1 VLVALGG
8 AAQQVGPP
16 HGQVPWCVLWG
27 VGVLTGEPES
37 ALLEFS
43 GYVLVQ
49 RKSGF
54 TCLVGQVQ
62 GVAVEGRVGG
72 HPPHTR
78 GLRDDVGGG
87 HAREQALSQSGGDLV
102 GAEPVTAILAAVQ
115 VPVRGLHHLAWR
127 AYPVSGRCHLVVA
140 GEWAG
145 LLLTDVVCPTTAV
158 DPLAAGEGG
167 QGEEGPVD
175 GVGVEPVVG
184 ACAPD
189 EHGAS
194 V

>member
-1 VLVALGG
+1 GVQTCAL
-8 AAQQVGPP
+8 PI
-16 HGQVPWCVLWG
+16 W
-27 VGVLTGEPES
+27 
-37 ALLEFS
+37 
-43 GYVLVQ
+43 
-49 RKSGF
+49 
-54 TCLVGQVQ
+54 
-62 GVAVEGRVGG
+62 VGG
-72 HPPHTR
+72 HPPHAR
-78 GLRDDVGGG
+78 GLCDDVGGG

-102 GAEPVTAILAAVQ
+102 GAEPVIAILAAVQ

-158 DPLAAGEGG
+158 DPLTAGEGG

-184 ACAPD
+184 SRAHD
-189 EHGAS
+189 DHGAS